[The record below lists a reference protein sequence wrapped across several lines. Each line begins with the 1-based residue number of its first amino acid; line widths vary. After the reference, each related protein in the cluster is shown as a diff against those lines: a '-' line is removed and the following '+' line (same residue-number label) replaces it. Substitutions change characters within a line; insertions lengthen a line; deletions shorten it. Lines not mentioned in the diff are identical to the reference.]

1 MECRKKK
8 GGREAGALSNTPIDG
23 GLKRRMFFLLMESNY
38 MVGSELKNKVLLGP
52 GSDGMGID
60 QGSQFRR
67 NFGEIPEKIPF
78 PLVTGKRNFTTF
90 R

>member
-1 MECRKKK
+1 MQKKK
-8 GGREAGALSNTPIDG
+8 GGREAGSLSNTPIDG

-60 QGSQFRR
+60 S
-67 NFGEIPEKIPF
+67 
-78 PLVTGKRNFTTF
+78 TF
-90 R
+90 SFSRSATFHRPANIL

>member
-23 GLKRRMFFLLMESNY
+23 GLKRRMFFLLMEGNY

-52 GSDGMGID
+52 GSDGMGIE
-60 QGSQFRR
+60 S
-67 NFGEIPEKIPF
+67 
-78 PLVTGKRNFTTF
+78 TF
-90 R
+90 SFSRSATFHRPANIL